1 MATETI
7 GSFRFERIITGIQE
21 KVVENRSKMV
31 QKSRE
36 IQNLNNLSRF
46 ISEAQKRLN
55 SACFNGTGVLGLN
68 AAIKTAAMA
77 AHQNWYDALPDPLG
91 QKRPDGPPCGL
102 IFMGSPGTGKTM
114 LARILAEFA
123 KIEICE
129 VGTISLKYEQGGI
142 SAVREEFKRL
152 ERGNIVLD
160 DFGIADDRKHY
171 GNAGIMDDVIFE
183 RYRAWQY
190 YGRITIMT
198 TNYVSFKSSDGVVG
212 MRDVLPLAVTDRIE
226 EMCFPVLFQGGSRRA
241 KAAAK
246 YGEFFNN

>member
-1 MATETI
+1 MATEII
-7 GSFRFERIITGIQE
+7 GSIRFDRLLEGIQRRTAA
-21 KVVENRSKMV
+21 NRSKTA

-68 AAIKTAAMA
+68 AAIKAAAMT
-77 AHQNWYDALPDPLG
+77 AHQNWYDALLDPLG
-91 QKRPDGPPCGL
+91 EKRPDGPPCGL

-114 LARILAEFA
+114 LAKILASFAGLEF
-123 KIEICE
+123 
-129 VGTISLKYEQGGI
+129 YEAGNVALEYERGGMT
-142 SAVREEFKRL
+142 AVRAAFRQL
-152 ERGNIVLD
+152 ERGNVVLD

-198 TNYVSFKSSDGVVG
+198 TNYVSFKSANGVVG

-226 EMCFPVLFQGGSRRA
+226 EMCFPVLFQGGSRRE

-246 YGEFFNN
+246 YGEFFKN

>member
-1 MATETI
+1 MTTEII
-7 GSFRFERIITGIQE
+7 GSYRFDGLLEGIQRRTAAQRE
-21 KVVENRSKMV
+21 DRAR
-31 QKSRE
+31 KSRAAAE
-36 IQNLNNLSRF
+36 LNNLSRF
-46 ISEAQKRLN
+46 ITEAQNRLR
-55 SACFNGTGVLGLN
+55 AARFCGDGVIGLD
-68 AAIKTAAMA
+68 AAIKAAAMA
-77 AHQNWYDALPDPLG
+77 AHLNWYDALPDPLG

-102 IFMGSPGTGKTM
+102 ILMGAPGTGKTM

-152 ERGNIVLD
+152 ERGNIILD
-160 DFGIADDRKHY
+160 DYGIADDRKHY

-190 YGRITIMT
+190 YGRITIIT

-226 EMCFPVLFQGGSRRA
+226 EMCFPVLFQGGSRRE

-246 YGEFFNN
+246 YGEFFKN

>member
-21 KVVENRSKMV
+21 KVEENRSKTA

-46 ISEAQKRLN
+46 MSEAQKRLN

-77 AHQNWYDALPDPLG
+77 AHQNWYDALVDPLG
-91 QKRPDGPPCGL
+91 EKRPDGPPCGL

-129 VGTISLKYEQGGI
+129 AGTISLKYEQGGI

-160 DFGIADDRKHY
+160 DFGIAADRKHY

-198 TNYVSFKSSDGVVG
+198 TNYVSFKSANGVVG

-226 EMCFPVLFQGGSRRA
+226 EMCFPVLFQGGSRRE

-246 YGEFFNN
+246 YGEFFLN